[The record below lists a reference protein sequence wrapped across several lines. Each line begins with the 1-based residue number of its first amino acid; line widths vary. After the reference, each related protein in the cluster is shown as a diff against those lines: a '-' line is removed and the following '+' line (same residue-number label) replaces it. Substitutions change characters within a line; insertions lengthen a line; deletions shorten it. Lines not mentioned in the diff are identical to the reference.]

1 MNYLMSHYRLQ
12 MLLKKKLHFWEIVN
26 FSNVDWQP
34 ILHETDISI
43 SLNLFNKILTKIFN
57 RHSKIMEKKVKGRK
71 ADERARPGAKN
82 SEEN

>member
-34 ILHETDISI
+34 ILNETDINI
-43 SLNLFNKILTKIFN
+43 SLNLFNKILTKIFI
-57 RHSKIMEKKVKGRK
+57 RQAKIMKKKVKGRK
-71 ADERARPGAKN
+71 FDERVRTGATK
-82 SEEN
+82 SKEN

>member
-34 ILHETDISI
+34 ILNETDISI

-71 ADERARPGAKN
+71 ADKRARPGAKN